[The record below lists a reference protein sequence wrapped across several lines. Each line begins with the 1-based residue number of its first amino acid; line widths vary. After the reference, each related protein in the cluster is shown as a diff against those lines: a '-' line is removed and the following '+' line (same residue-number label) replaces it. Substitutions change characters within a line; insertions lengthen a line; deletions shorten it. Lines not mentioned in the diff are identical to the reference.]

1 LSGFVY
7 LCESFKERH
16 NGNAFLHSLIHLSR
30 YWGSLWKAPVL
41 THQLRAWVIDREGG
55 PLGQAV
61 LQAIIATTTSGSTPV
76 LGWEQVDAAQFT
88 TNEDIINAVVDE
100 QTWIAVVGVFSQP
113 ITLPEQPNELVPV
126 EPNASNNLAVARQT
140 GDTSYSATSAISVYY
155 AQGRNE
161 IAVGNYIL
169 PIVQPLLGR
178 ILGQF
183 NTKSVAEY
191 ITANS
196 GNATAL
202 QLLSRAPQTLSQP
215 IWYTMSNVRPY
226 TAQVA
231 SAITL
236 VGHIYVIIFAYAP
249 LPLQNTHPCAH
260 RVSRFFVSMSS
271 AGAREIIGPYLNTAS
286 LIRLRIISP
295 LLIYLPVSLI
305 YGMISLPFKI
315 PFDAKYSYAGGFF
328 LFVTMVYVGMA
339 ALGLA
344 CEAMITILGPRF
356 MTFFLL
362 PL

>member
-1 LSGFVY
+1 MPLLTSKRGLLSLVR
-7 LCESFKERH
+7 LA
-16 NGNAFLHSLIHLSR
+16 NLLH
-30 YWGSLWKAPVL
+30 
-41 THQLRAWVIDREGG
+41 
-55 PLGQAV
+55 
-61 LQAIIATTTSGSTPV
+61 
-76 LGWEQVDAAQFT
+76 F
-88 TNEDIINAVVDE
+88 
-100 QTWIAVVGVFSQP
+100 
-113 ITLPEQPNELVPV
+113 PEPNELAPV

-140 GDTSYSATSAISVYY
+140 GDTSYSSSAAISVYY

-161 IAVGNYIL
+161 IAVGSYVL

-183 NTKSVAEY
+183 NAKSVAEY
-191 ITANS
+191 IAANS

-215 IWYTMSNVRPY
+215 IWYTLFNVRPY

-236 VGHIYVIIFAYAP
+236 VGHIYVIIFSYVP
-249 LPLQNTHPCAH
+249 PSPQNSHSRAH
-260 RVSRFFVSMSS
+260 RLSRFFISMSS

-286 LIRLRIISP
+286 LIRLRILSP

-305 YGMISLPFKI
+305 YAMISLPFKL
-315 PFDAKYSYAGGFF
+315 PFDARYSYAGGFF

-344 CEAMITILGPRF
+344 CEAMITLLGPRF